1 MKNRS
6 KKFILFQGILAFYDI
21 GFILL
26 EKGKEY
32 ESSINCYE
40 RKVYPFQF
48 GDL

>member
-1 MKNRS
+1 MNL
-6 KKFILFQGILAFYDI
+6 ILKISILYDV

-40 RKVYPFQF
+40 RKIYPFQF